1 MHVLAIRGNKIFDGE
16 RVLSGRDLA
25 IVIDDRK
32 IVNIIAVSNLSKD
45 VAIHNYGRVT
55 LLPGLVDAHVHLVF
69 PGSADPIRALTDD
82 DQEVLGRMRAAA
94 QISLSAGITAV
105 RDLGDLRY
113 LAMEVRTE
121 TALDPSAGPMILAAG
136 PPITT
141 PGGHCWFLGAEAS
154 GPAQL
159 TAQVAAHVSHRVD
172 VIKVMASGGRMTRG
186 SEPWAS
192 QFSTEELTVIQ
203 AEAHS
208 AGLPTTAHAHGAASI
223 RSAVRARFD
232 CIEHATFTTQA
243 GLAPDPELIDE
254 LATAGVFVSLALGVR
269 ADGPPLTET
278 EQRRVDE
285 MFALANLMRAA
296 GVKLICSSDAG
307 VSAHKPHG
315 LLPHSIAALA
325 KIGFTT
331 AEALHAATAAAA
343 SACRMGDRK
352 GRLARGYDA
361 DILAVSGDPFRDI
374 DDLHRVVAVYREGQR
389 SIPACQGPTPIWDTE
404 PASQPR

>member
-1 MHVLAIRGNKIFDGE
+1 MRTFI
-16 RVLSGRDLA
+16 S
-25 IVIDDRK
+25 
-32 IVNIIAVSNLSKD
+32 S
-45 VAIHNYGRVT
+45 
-55 LLPGLVDAHVHLVF
+55 F
-69 PGSADPIRALTDD
+69 PGSADPICALTGD

-94 QISLSAGITAV
+94 QISLNAGITAV

-121 TALDPSAGPMILAAG
+121 TALDLSAGPMILAAG

-159 TAQVAAHVSHRVD
+159 TAQVAAHVSHGVD

-208 AGLPTTAHAHGAASI
+208 AGLPTAAHAHGAASI

-243 GLAPDPELIDE
+243 GLALRRRTHRRTRQRRRIR
-254 LATAGVFVSLALGVR
+254 LARAGR
-269 ADGPPLTET
+269 AGRGPPLTET
-278 EQRRVDE
+278 EQRRLDE
-285 MFALANLMRAA
+285 TFALANLMRAA
-296 GVKLICSSDAG
+296 SMKLVCSSDAG

-343 SACRMGDRK
+343 NACQMGDRK

-389 SIPACQGPTPIWDTE
+389 SIPA
-404 PASQPR
+404 R